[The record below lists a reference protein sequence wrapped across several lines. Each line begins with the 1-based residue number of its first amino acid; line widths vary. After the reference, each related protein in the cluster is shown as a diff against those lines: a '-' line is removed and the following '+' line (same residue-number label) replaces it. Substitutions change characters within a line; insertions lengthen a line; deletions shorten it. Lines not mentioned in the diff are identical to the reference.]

1 MYYSLMCGWWVERL
15 CHLLWLSL
23 SLLLPLLL
31 LCCLVLLVLM
41 P

>member
-1 MYYSLMCGWWVERL
+1 MCVYWVGGL